1 MVRFVSTRD
10 KNGPSCSVSEALLK
24 GLAPDGGLYVP
35 STMPQRPSD
44 FTLKE
49 GVSYAMYQAI
59 KPFFE
64 GDELEGDLLQICQ
77 DAFNF
82 PVPMKNLG
90 GNKVLLELIYGPT
103 SAFKDFGARFLAFS
117 MEKLLERR
125 GEEKTILVATSGDTG
140 GAVAA
145 AFWRRKNLKSAF
157 PKGKG
162 G

>member
-1 MVRFVSTRD
+1 MIRFVSTRD
-10 KNGPSCSVSEALLK
+10 RKGPSCTVSEAMLK

-35 STMPQRPSD
+35 SVMPKRPDD

-49 GVSYAMYQAI
+49 GVAYAMYQAI
-59 KPFFE
+59 RPFFE
-64 GDELEGDLLQICQ
+64 GDELENDLLEICQ
-77 DAFNF
+77 SAFNF
-82 PVPMKNLG
+82 PVPMKDLG
-90 GNKVLLELIYGPT
+90 DGKVLLELIYGPT

-145 AFWRRKNLKSAF
+145 AFWKRKNLKV
-157 PKGKG
+157 
-162 G
+162 

>member
-10 KNGPSCSVSEALLK
+10 KNGPSCRVSEALLK

-49 GVSYAMYQAI
+49 GVAYAMYQAI

-117 MEKLLERR
+117 MEKR
-125 GEEKTILVATSGDTG
+125 
-140 GAVAA
+140 
-145 AFWRRKNLKSAF
+145 RRKDNPCRHKRRYRRSCRSCFLEKKE
-157 PKGKG
+157 PEGKG
-162 G
+162 AFSKGQGG

>member
-64 GDELEGDLLQICQ
+64 GDELEGDLLQKV
-77 DAFNF
+77 AATAP
-82 PVPMKNLG
+82 PVSPL
-90 GNKVLLELIYGPT
+90 VATRIVFSSPLL
-103 SAFKDFGARFLAFS
+103 SRSFS
-117 MEKLLERR
+117 MEKARNLAPKSL
-125 GEEKTILVATSGDTG
+125 KALVG
-140 GAVAA
+140 
-145 AFWRRKNLKSAF
+145 
-157 PKGKG
+157 P
-162 G
+162 